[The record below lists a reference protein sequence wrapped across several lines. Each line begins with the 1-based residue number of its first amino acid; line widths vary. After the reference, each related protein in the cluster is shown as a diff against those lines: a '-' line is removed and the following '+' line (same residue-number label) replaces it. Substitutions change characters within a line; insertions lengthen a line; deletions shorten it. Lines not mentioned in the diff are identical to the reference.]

1 MRFMTWNVWGR
12 FGDSRPRRQR
22 AIVET
27 VRAQRPEFVALQ
39 ATWYVDDEI
48 QAEALGAE
56 LGMSSAFAASR
67 MPRDPDPGVRLGLG
81 ILSRFPLRAVEQHSL
96 TEDTV
101 ALRAEVRL
109 GTHGLHFVTSC
120 LDWEE
125 DHHRERL
132 AQATALAALVSELK
146 SAGDAVVVAGDLNA
160 PPDRPEIKVLLA
172 ELDDCWQPE
181 MGEGVTYSSSNPH
194 LGNGEWLED
203 HRIDYIL
210 ATGVPMGCDSRVVG
224 FDEDRGMP
232 PSDHYAVVSD
242 VPVAALEPGPGSDV
256 PVAGMCGENWG
267 TDEGSEYKFS
277 EDRGVRHDDST

>member
-12 FGDSRPRRQR
+12 FGGRWPRRQR
-22 AIVET
+22 AIVAT
-27 VRAQRPEFVALQ
+27 VRAQRPEFIALQ
-39 ATWYVDDEI
+39 ETWHAEDLI

-67 MPRDPDPGVRLGLG
+67 MPQDPDPDVRLGLG
-81 ILSRFPLRAVEQHSL
+81 ILSRFPLRAVEKHQL
-96 TEDTV
+96 TDGTV

-109 GTHGLHFVTSC
+109 GTRGLHFLTSC

-125 DHHRERL
+125 NHHHERL
-132 AQATALAALVSELK
+132 AQAAALADLVSELK

-160 PPDRPEIKVLLA
+160 PPDRPEIKLLLT

-181 MGEGVTYSSSNPH
+181 TGDGVTYSSGNPY
-194 LGNGEWLED
+194 LGHGEWLED

-210 ATGVPMGCDSRVVG
+210 ASGAPAGCDSRVVG
-224 FDEDRGMP
+224 FDEDRGLP

-242 VPVAALEPGPGSDV
+242 VPVAALEPGPGNIFE
-256 PVAGMCGENWG
+256 P
-267 TDEGSEYKFS
+267 
-277 EDRGVRHDDST
+277 R